1 MFRMITV
8 ALIFLLA
15 HGTFLTSDST
25 WPTPEKLAQ
34 SLQQRY
40 QQISDFSADFVHIYQ
55 GGVFRQQVT
64 ERGTM
69 AIKKPGMMKW
79 TYTKPER
86 KLFISNGRK
95 LYSYLLEDK
104 QVIISGAP
112 SNNQTTPATFL
123 AGKGN
128 LAKDF
133 TASYSQDL
141 PTPETYKLR
150 LVPSKSGPEYK
161 YLTIVI
167 DRVTLQIRG
176 LSTTDYQGGQSI
188 FSFSNLKEN
197 QGLSEQDFEF
207 TIPRG
212 VDVINDDRELQ

>member
-25 WPTPEKLAQ
+25 WQPPEKLAQ

-104 QVIISGAP
+104 QVIISEAP

-150 LVPSKSGPEYK
+150 LVPSKSAPEYK

-176 LSTTDYQGGQSI
+176 FSTTDYQGGQSI

-207 TIPRG
+207 TIPHG